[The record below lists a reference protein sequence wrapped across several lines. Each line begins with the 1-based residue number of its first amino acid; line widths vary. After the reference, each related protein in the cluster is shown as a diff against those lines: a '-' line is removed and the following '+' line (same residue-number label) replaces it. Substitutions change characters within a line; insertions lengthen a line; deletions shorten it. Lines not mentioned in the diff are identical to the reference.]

1 MTDRQG
7 FVRPYPL
14 SSKIA
19 NSPDLLRYLMRD
31 YGERGCNPE
40 RNGSQKGSS
49 DYHAIYK
56 VVKSV
61 SNQDESGRALVHLAV
76 VLMTV

>member
-1 MTDRQG
+1 
-7 FVRPYPL
+7 
-14 SSKIA
+14 
-19 NSPDLLRYLMRD
+19 MRD